1 MSSSVGAMPVAQAQ
15 MYSLDL
21 ARHGH
26 QAGSQA
32 AVDVAGHELEL
43 GLECGPALVGERD
56 VLAHAL
62 VAFGDV
68 EQRGFILRKTRQ
80 YAGHLVAIAQFA
92 LHVGYYFGYALVARV
107 LVVLDQQVQLG
118 VFLDRYAY
126 IVQRLYGGVA
136 RHKVVGARAERYD
149 LERLYA
155 QYHARDRHELGDHRG
170 DLVCRAHRIF
180 RDIGVYAAQLE
191 VVGCVEHTAIR
202 VAAAVEQILAGLL
215 GGGHEHHRAV
225 KVLRDQ
231 RFGSLG
237 AEIAQVHYQSVYAVL
252 LKLFQ
257 SARGVVLVFHGG
269 LDLDYFAARLAERLN
284 YGVTAALAQVN
295 REAVAADGHY
305 AKLYLRYVHHAIIPP
320 FHGGECRA
328 D

>member
-1 MSSSVGAMPVAQAQ
+1 MG
-15 MYSLDL
+15 
-21 ARHGH
+21 R
-26 QAGSQA
+26 
-32 AVDVAGHELEL
+32 
-43 GLECGPALVGERD
+43 GPNA
-56 VLAHAL
+56 
-62 VAFGDV
+62 
-68 EQRGFILRKTRQ
+68 
-80 YAGHLVAIAQFA
+80 
-92 LHVGYYFGYALVARV
+92 
-107 LVVLDQQVQLG
+107 
-118 VFLDRYAY
+118 
-126 IVQRLYGGVA
+126 
-136 RHKVVGARAERYD
+136 YD

-155 QYHARDRHELGDHRG
+155 QYHARNRHELGDHRG

-180 RDIGVYAAQLE
+180 GDIGVYAAQLE

-257 SARGVVLVFHGG
+257 SARSVVLVFHGG

-295 REAVAADGHY
+295 RKQSRLTATMPSFTSG
-305 AKLYLRYVHHAIIPP
+305 YVDHAIIPP